1 MTRRTF
7 LAIVSAILI
16 LAMSAC
22 ATGNVW
28 EDAIYERDSELGEGA
43 KTITVVVTANDKS
56 VTFTIHTDED
66 LLADALL
73 ECDLIEGEDGP
84 YGLYIKKVNGMTADY
99 DVDSAYWALKQNG
112 EYLMSGADFTPIF
125 DGDRFEIV
133 YEKN

>member
-1 MTRRTF
+1 MTKRTI

-28 EDAIYERDSELGEGA
+28 EDAIYERDTELGEGA

-56 VTFTIHTDED
+56 VTFTIHTDENM
-66 LLADALL
+66 LSDALL
-73 ECDLIEGEDGP
+73 EHGLIEGEDGP
-84 YGLYIKKVNGMTADY
+84 YGLYVKKVNGMTADY
-99 DVDSAYWALKQNG
+99 DVNSAYWAFKQNG
-112 EYLMSGADFTPIF
+112 EYLMSGADFTPIL
-125 DGDRFEIV
+125 DGDKFDIV

>member
-1 MTRRTF
+1 MTKRAI
-7 LAIVSAILI
+7 LVIVSTVLI
-16 LAMSAC
+16 LLMSAC

-28 EDAIYERDSELGEGA
+28 EDAIYERDTELGEGA

-56 VTFTIHTDED
+56 VTFTSHTDED

>member
-1 MTRRTF
+1 MTKRAI
-7 LAIVSAILI
+7 LVIVSTVLI
-16 LAMSAC
+16 LLMSAC

-28 EDAIYERDSELGEGA
+28 EDAIYERDTELGEGA